1 MMGMIFRTCSG
12 IMAGAGYS
20 IVCTPGVSLAPIF
33 AAGFPPAAHKFIQ
46 RTHRVRLINLCTAD
60 KKSSRKSEYQETPR
74 VHKTVTGGNNEK
86 SA

>member
-33 AAGFPPAAHKFIQ
+33 AAGFPPAAHKFI
-46 RTHRVRLINLCTAD
+46 HN
-60 KKSSRKSEYQETPR
+60 
-74 VHKTVTGGNNEK
+74 
-86 SA
+86 